1 MVHSCNK
8 KNCPYRKSNKRQTM
22 RGGGCPC
29 NKSSG
34 LFSGGRR
41 RKTSRRSYRRQK
53 TGQRRKTMRGGSAG
67 LSALSSSAYY
77 PQNDYMNDMSDPSK
91 QIAGRFSGVPTVS
104 PTSTTLMKGG
114 GCDKTYKHRYP
125 PKKGKRMQGG
135 SGMFASNNFLGTF
148 GNSSGINTTSG
159 TWLGAN
165 TVNTPSYLQ
174 SAISPYSDNT
184 YAGYNAQNP
193 YLV

>member
-1 MVHSCNK
+1 MDHSCNK
-8 KNCPYRKSNKRQTM
+8 KNCPYRKSNKRRTM

-41 RKTSRRSYRRQK
+41 TN
-53 TGQRRKTMRGGSAG
+53 RRKTNRRRRTIRGGSAG
-67 LSALSSSAYY
+67 LSSLSSSAYY

-91 QIAGRFSGVPTVS
+91 QIAGRFTGVPTVS
-104 PTSTTLMKGG
+104 PNYSGG
-114 GCDKTYKHRYP
+114 RGRGRCKTYRYP
-125 PKKGKRMQGG
+125 SKKGKKMQGG
-135 SGMFASNNFLGTF
+135 SGMFASHNFLGTF
-148 GNSSGINTTSG
+148 GNASGINNTSS

-165 TVNTPSYLQ
+165 TVNPPSYLQ
-174 SAISPYSDNT
+174 NAASVYTDNT
-184 YAGYNAQNP
+184 NSGYNAQNP